1 MAIAATFVTLS
12 WNTSQSLSRDFI
24 LQVENVPAVAS
35 SSHSS
40 LRSIKNP
47 ILQYSNIEV
56 SHKMNSYT
64 ISDLLPSTTYNVLL
78 CLQKTSHVIP
88 VSVLRVTTR
97 PESYMHQLGINKDY
111 TALTAVVV
119 VLGMVTLSCIS
130 LTIFRLYRF
139 KYSIEADSLS
149 TKEMI
154 ISPSEPD
161 SLLSLYI
168 GPQIIQV
175 WDNRKLIENEVASP
189 QDELGDC
196 GA

>member
-40 LRSIKNP
+40 LRSIKSP

-88 VSVLRVTTR
+88 VSALRVTTR

-111 TALTAVVV
+111 TALSVVVV
-119 VLGMVTLSCIS
+119 VLGMVTLSCVSI
-130 LTIFRLYRF
+130 TIFRLYRF
-139 KYSIEADSLS
+139 KYSMEEDSLS

-161 SLLSLYI
+161 SHPYF
-168 GPQIIQV
+168 GPYM
-175 WDNRKLIENEVASP
+175 DNTRLMENEVASP
-189 QDELGDC
+189 VEEVGE
-196 GA
+196 GRA